1 MKILFA
7 LLGLISLGLGIIGA
21 FLPLLP
27 TVPFVLLSAYLFAKS
42 SDKLHNWLINHR
54 IFGQIIRDFHE
65 KKGISVRG
73 KVTAI
78 GMMWISNII
87 SICFIVDD
95 KLWMQILLT
104 LISIGVTVQI
114 LRYKTKKTTPN
125 LRQ

>member
-1 MKILFA
+1 VKIVLA

-42 SDKLHNWLINHR
+42 SDRLHNWLLNHR
-54 IFGQIIRDFHE
+54 IFGQIIRDFRE
-65 KKGISVRG
+65 ERGISIWG

-87 SICFIVDD
+87 SICFIVND

-104 LISIGVTVQI
+104 LISIGVTIQI
-114 LRYKTKKTTPN
+114 LRYKTKK
-125 LRQ
+125 

>member
-1 MKILFA
+1 MKIVLA

-42 SDKLHNWLINHR
+42 SDRLHKWLITHR
-54 IFGQIIRDFHE
+54 IFGQIIRDFRE
-65 KKGISVRG
+65 EKGISIQG

-78 GMMWISNII
+78 SMMWISNII

-104 LISIGVTVQI
+104 LISIGVTIQI
-114 LRYKTKKTTPN
+114 LRYKTKK
-125 LRQ
+125 

>member
-1 MKILFA
+1 MKIVLA

-42 SDKLHNWLINHR
+42 SDRLHNWLINHR
-54 IFGQIIRDFHE
+54 IFGQMIRDFRE
-65 KKGISVRG
+65 ERGISVWG
-73 KVTAI
+73 KVAAI

-104 LISIGVTVQI
+104 LISIGVTIQI
-114 LRYKTKKTTPN
+114 LRYKTKK
-125 LRQ
+125 